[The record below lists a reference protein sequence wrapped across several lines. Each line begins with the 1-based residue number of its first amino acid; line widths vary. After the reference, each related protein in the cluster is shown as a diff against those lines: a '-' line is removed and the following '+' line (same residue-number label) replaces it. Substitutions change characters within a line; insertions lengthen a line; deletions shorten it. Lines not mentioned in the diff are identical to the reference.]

1 MPAIRKQLI
10 SSPAPHFS
18 PHFLFSSLQKQVRNT
33 VSSKIALLT
42 IPHFFPHFLIF
53 IVLVN
58 NHKFLPVAGNQAIL
72 L

>member
-18 PHFLFSSLQKQVRNT
+18 PHFFSIYVRKVRNT
-33 VSSKIALLT
+33 ASSKIALLT